1 MADLK
6 KLTIDDK
13 IRIIT
18 GLDTWHT
25 VGVPA
30 ADVKSILMSDGPHG
44 LRLQVNE
51 DGQTGDNLGFNGSAP
66 ATALP
71 TGSAL
76 ASTWNRELLSK
87 TGDVI
92 GREAAA
98 HHVNVVLGPAVNIK
112 RSPLGG
118 RNFEY
123 YAEDPYLVGELATAY
138 INGLQAHHVGASIK
152 HFALNNQETRRM
164 NVNVHV
170 DERTM
175 HEIYLAGF
183 KKAITTAKP
192 WTVMTAYNRVNGEYA
207 SNSHVLLDI
216 LHKDWG
222 YQGAVISDWTAV
234 DDIIA
239 SLKAG
244 LNIEMP
250 GNQAVT
256 PAIVKRALAEGT
268 LTEAQLDAAIVPIL
282 RLVEKAELQPK
293 TPVPI
298 DLAQQA
304 QAAYEIASETSVL
317 LKNEDAVLP
326 IDKDESVAF
335 IGAMLDQPRFQGGGS
350 SHINAKYLTLI
361 KPTLATTFN
370 EAKSQFLTGY
380 HMDDTPDEQLIAE
393 AVAAAKV
400 HRKVVVF
407 AGLPDKY
414 ESEGFDRKDL
424 DLPSQQN
431 RLISAVSAVND
442 HVIVVLNNGA
452 PVTMPWVDDV
462 AAIIEAYLP
471 GQAIGQVIPDILTGK
486 INPSGKLAETF
497 PQKLS
502 DTPSY
507 LNFPGS
513 INDVYYGEGLY
524 VGYRYYDAKAI
535 PPLFAFGHGL
545 SYTTFAYHDLTVTP
559 TNDCLQITATVQNT
573 GHVAGKES
581 VQFYVSDDSNQVSCP
596 PKELK
601 QFAKVALQPGEQTTV
616 QVEIPFT
623 ELAHYD
629 IDAHAWQYTG
639 GPQTVIMAASAT
651 DLRLRATV
659 DLPVV
664 VAPALPVNIHT
675 TIGQLLANEA
685 TKAIGMQIINGL
697 AKAFGMDPTSDEG
710 SSAGF
715 DQATVLAM
723 LNDLPIRALASF
735 SAGAINEH
743 TIQAWI
749 DQANQQITPK

>member
-1 MADLK
+1 MADLD
-6 KLTIDDK
+6 KLTIEDK
-13 IRIIT
+13 VRIIS

-30 ADVKSILMSDGPHG
+30 ADVKSVLMSDGPHG

-76 ASTWNRELLSK
+76 ASTWNRELLAQ
-87 TGDVI
+87 TGNVI

-123 YAEDPYLVGELATAY
+123 YSEDPYLVGELATAY
-138 INGLQAHHVGASIK
+138 INGLQAHQVGASIK

-207 SNSHVLLDI
+207 SNSHLLLDI
-216 LHKDWG
+216 LHKDWQ

-256 PAIVKRALAEGT
+256 PAIVKQALTDGS
-268 LTEAQLDAAIVPIL
+268 LTEAQLDAAIRPIL
-282 RLVEKAELQPK
+282 RLAEQAATQAP
-293 TPVPI
+293 TTAF

-304 QAAYEIASETSVL
+304 QAAEAIASETTVL
-317 LKNEDAVLP
+317 LKNDHQTLPLAADEKVL
-326 IDKDESVAF
+326 F
-335 IGAMLDQPRFQGGGS
+335 IGEMLTKPRFQGGGS

-361 KPTLATTFN
+361 KPTLTATFS
-370 EAKSQFLTGY
+370 EANCQFLPGY
-380 HMDDTPDEQLIAE
+380 QLDDTPDEQLIAE
-393 AVAAAKV
+393 AVAAAKEV
-400 HRKVVVF
+400 TKVVVF

-414 ESEGFDRKDL
+414 ESEGFDRKDI

-431 RLISAVSAVND
+431 RLISALAGVNNN
-442 HVIVVLNNGA
+442 VVVVLNNGA
-452 PVTMPWVDDV
+452 PVAMPWVDEV

-471 GQAIGQVIPDILTGK
+471 GQAIGQVIPAILTGA

-497 PQKLS
+497 PRKLS

-507 LNFPGS
+507 LNFPGT
-513 INDVYYGEGLY
+513 INDVYYGEGIY

-535 PPLFAFGHGL
+535 APLFAFGHGL
-545 SYTTFAYHDLTVTP
+545 SYTTFSYQDLVVTP
-559 TNDCLQITATVQNT
+559 NDSSLHVTATVKNT
-573 GHVAGKES
+573 GQVAGKES
-581 VQFYVSDDSNQVSCP
+581 IQFYVSDDSGQVTCP

-601 QFAKVALQPGEQTTV
+601 QFTKVSLEPGEAKQVT
-616 QVEIPFT
+616 VEIPLAD
-623 ELAHYD
+623 LAHYD
-629 IDAHAWQYTG
+629 VDAHAWQYTG
-639 GPQTVIMAASAT
+639 GTHTIIMAASAT
-651 DLRLRATV
+651 DLRLRTTV
-659 DLPVV
+659 TLPKI
-664 VAPALPVNIHT
+664 AKPALPVTIHT

-685 TKAIGMQIINGL
+685 TKPTGMQIITGL
-697 AKAFGMDPTSDEG
+697 AKAFGMDPNSDDS

-735 SAGAINEH
+735 SAGAIGD
-743 TIQAWI
+743 TTVQTWI
-749 DQANQQITPK
+749 DQANDQIKSK